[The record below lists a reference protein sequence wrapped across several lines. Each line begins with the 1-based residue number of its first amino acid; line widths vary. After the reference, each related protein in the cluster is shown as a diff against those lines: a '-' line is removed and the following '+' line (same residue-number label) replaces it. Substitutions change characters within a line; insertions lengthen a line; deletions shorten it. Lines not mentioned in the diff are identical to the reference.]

1 MGFARLTLFVALLLA
16 AGHFNAMAAM
26 YKCVGANGKV
36 KFTDT
41 LESEACRPMVFRES
55 DSAYMGQGSS
65 SAGDLMARRSAQ
77 YDRIIRYYGVRYD
90 IDPHLIRAVIRT
102 ESAFDARA
110 VSKKGAQGLMQLMPE
125 TAKELRVGDPFDPEA
140 NINGGTRYL
149 RYLLNTFKQD
159 LRLALAAYNAG
170 PTLVKKKQAI
180 PQIPETVQYVD
191 RVLKYY
197 RDYKNGRV

>member
-1 MGFARLTLFVALLLA
+1 MGFARFILFSAVLFATSHTT
-16 AGHFNAMAAM
+16 GMATM
-26 YKCVGANGKV
+26 YQCVEANGKV

-41 LESEACRPMVFRES
+41 LESEACRPMVFRER
-55 DSAYMGQGSS
+55 DTAFLGQGSS
-65 SAGDLMARRSAQ
+65 SGRDLMARRSAQ

-110 VSKKGAQGLMQLMPE
+110 VSKKGAQGLMQLMPA
-125 TAKELRVGDPFDPEA
+125 TAKELMVGDPFDPDA

-149 RYLLNTFKQD
+149 RYLLNTFQQD

>member
-1 MGFARLTLFVALLLA
+1 MGFARLILFSALLFVT
-16 AGHFNAMAAM
+16 GPVNGMAAM
-26 YKCVGANGKV
+26 YQCVQANGKV

-41 LESEACRPMVFRES
+41 LESEACRPVVFRER
-55 DSAYMGQGSS
+55 DTTFLGQGSFS
-65 SAGDLMARRSAQ
+65 GRDLMAQRSAQ

-102 ESAFDARA
+102 ESAFNARA
-110 VSKKGAQGLMQLMPE
+110 VSEKGAQGLMQLMPG
-125 TAKELRVGDPFDPEA
+125 TARELKVGNPFDPDA

-149 RYLLNTFKQD
+149 RYLLNTFQQD

-170 PTLVKKKQAI
+170 PTLVKKTQGI

-197 RDYKNGRV
+197 REYKNGRV